1 MILAALRGWT
11 ATQRNVVIAAYLG
24 WTLDAFDFLM
34 LTLITK
40 DIADEFHVPDTA
52 LGLVITATLA
62 LRPVGAF
69 IFGRLAD
76 RFGRR
81 PILMLNVL
89 TYSALAFASAFAP
102 TFNAFLILR
111 CLFGVA
117 MGGEW
122 GVGSSLAMEHA
133 RPDSRGIISGMLQT
147 GYPTGGLIA
156 AAAAALLL
164 PHNSWRVLVM
174 LSAIPALLVLF
185 IRAGVPESPNWKRG
199 QTSAASLTPTALAAG
214 LIGVGLAI
222 VGQLTLF
229 SNVLGALGIDPI
241 FAIAATIVG
250 ILIAASAF
258 GRKYWGLALFAMLMM
273 ACFNALSHGTQDFYS
288 NFLRRQMH
296 FDVGTA
302 STIIAFGSL
311 GAICGGITSGTLSQI
326 IGRRRMI
333 TIGALLVLPM
343 IPLWVFYATTPIM
356 FGVAV
361 FMLQFC
367 VQGAW
372 GVVPAHLNEISPG
385 EVRAT
390 FPGFTYQVGNLL
402 SAGVAFGQTSL
413 VVDHGWQYSQAL
425 ALAAVCAAIA
435 IAVLVNLGPEGRHVV
450 MSETDA
456 GAK

>member
-40 DIADEFHVPDTA
+40 DIADEFHLPATA

-89 TYSALAFASAFAP
+89 IYSALAFASAFAP
-102 TFNAFLILR
+102 DYITFLVLR
-111 CLFGVA
+111 CLFGIA

-122 GVGSSLAMEHA
+122 GVGSSLAMEHI
-133 RPDSRGIISGMLQT
+133 RPESRGIVSGLLQT
-147 GYPTGGLIA
+147 GYPTGGLLA
-156 AAAAALLL
+156 AAAAAFFLQD
-164 PHNSWRVLVM
+164 HGWRFLMM
-174 LSAIPALLVLF
+174 LSAIPALLVVF
-185 IRAGVPESPNWKRG
+185 IRMGVPESPSWKRG
-199 QTSAASLTPTALAAG
+199 ERQTAALQPSAIGAG
-214 LIGVGLAI
+214 FLGVGLAI
-222 VGQLTLF
+222 LGQLALF
-229 SNVLGALGIDPI
+229 TTVLSGLAIPPLVS
-241 FAIAATIVG
+241 IAAVVAGIV
-250 ILIAASAF
+250 IAAFSF
-258 GRKYWGLALFAMLMM
+258 GRKHFGLALFAMILM
-273 ACFNALSHGTQDFYS
+273 AGFNALSHGTQDFYS
-288 NFLRRQMH
+288 NFLRIQH
-296 FDVGTA
+296 SFTPSTA

-311 GAICGGITSGTLSQI
+311 GAIFGGITSGTLSQI

-343 IPLWVFYATTPIM
+343 IPLWAFYAQTPLT
-356 FGVAV
+356 FAVAV
-361 FMLQFC
+361 FALQFC

-385 EVRAT
+385 DVRGT
-390 FPGFTYQVGNLL
+390 FPGFVYQVGNLL
-402 SAGVAFGQTSL
+402 SAGVPFGQTFL
-413 VVDHGWQYSQAL
+413 VEHNNWQYGQAL
-425 ALAAVCAAIA
+425 ALAAICAALT
-435 IAVLVNLGPEGRHVV
+435 IAVLINLGPEGRHVV
-450 MSETDA
+450 MSENQH
-456 GAK
+456 